1 MDIILIK
8 INNKVI
14 FTKKEK
20 QINQKTI
27 LI

>member
-1 MDIILIK
+1 MYIILIK